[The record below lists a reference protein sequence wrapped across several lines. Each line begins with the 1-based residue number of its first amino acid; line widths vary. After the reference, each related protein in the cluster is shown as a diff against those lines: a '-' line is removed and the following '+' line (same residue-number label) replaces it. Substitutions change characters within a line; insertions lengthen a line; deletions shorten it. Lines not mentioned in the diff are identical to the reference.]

1 MNKLTF
7 SEALNR
13 MAALCS
19 GSEHCDSDIRERL
32 QRAGVSQDD
41 IERILQKLH
50 EEHFVDNGRYCRAFS
65 RDKVR
70 FSHWGR
76 MKVQMALR
84 SRGLPDE
91 DIQSALDELPS
102 EEYQAALR
110 KTLQEK
116 ERTLRDSD
124 PYTRR
129 NKLIRFAAS
138 RGFTFDE
145 CCRLLG
151 DES

>member
-7 SEALNR
+7 NEVLNR

-19 GSEHCDSDIRERL
+19 GSEHCDGDIRERL
-32 QRAGVSQDD
+32 QRAGVVEED
-41 IERILQKLH
+41 IERILQRLH
-50 EEHFVDNGRYCRAFS
+50 EEHFVDNARYCRAFS
-65 RDKVR
+65 RDRVR

-76 MKVQMALR
+76 MKVQQALR

-91 DIQSALDELPS
+91 DIQMALTELPPD
-102 EEYQAALR
+102 EYQEALR
-110 KTLQEK
+110 KTIQEK

-145 CCRLLG
+145 CCRMLG
-151 DES
+151 GEY